1 MGLETWL
8 SGALAHPYRVAQGLL
23 HPDAV
28 NETDLIAVKHLKAAG
43 RVIPVELYRN
53 ACGTVAARCHLG
65 SDFPIIDG
73 PSAEEVLKAVED
85 ALEGLLLA
93 RALRAA

>member
-1 MGLETWL
+1 VDK
-8 SGALAHPYRVAQGLL
+8 S
-23 HPDAV
+23 
-28 NETDLIAVKHLKAAG
+28 DLIAVKHLKAGG
-43 RVIPVELYRN
+43 RVVAVELFRN
-53 ACGTVAARCHLG
+53 TCGTVAARCHLG
-65 SDFPIIDG
+65 GDFPIIDG

>member
-1 MGLETWL
+1 VDKT
-8 SGALAHPYRVAQGLL
+8 
-23 HPDAV
+23 
-28 NETDLIAVKHLKAAG
+28 NLIAVRHLKFGG
-43 RVIPVELYRN
+43 RDIRVELYRN

-65 SDFPIIDG
+65 SDAPIIDG
-73 PSAEEVLKAVED
+73 PSAEEVLRAVED

>member
-1 MGLETWL
+1 
-8 SGALAHPYRVAQGLL
+8 LL
-23 HPDAV
+23 HPGAV

>member
-1 MGLETWL
+1 MDK
-8 SGALAHPYRVAQGLL
+8 A
-23 HPDAV
+23 
-28 NETDLIAVKHLKAAG
+28 DLIAVKHLKAGG

-53 ACGTVAARCHLG
+53 ACGTVAARCDLG

-73 PSAEEVLKAVED
+73 PSADEVLKAVED

>member
-1 MGLETWL
+1 M
-8 SGALAHPYRVAQGLL
+8 
-23 HPDAV
+23 
-28 NETDLIAVKHLKAAG
+28 NKTDLIGVKHLKAGG

-65 SDFPIIDG
+65 NDFPIIDG
-73 PSAEEVLKAVED
+73 PSADEVLKAVED

-93 RALRAA
+93 RSLRAA

>member
-1 MGLETWL
+1 MDKTE
-8 SGALAHPYRVAQGLL
+8 
-23 HPDAV
+23 
-28 NETDLIAVKHLKAAG
+28 LIAVRHLKAGG
-43 RVIPVELYRN
+43 RVIPVELFRN

-73 PSAEEVLKAVED
+73 PSAEEVLRAVED

-93 RALRAA
+93 RSLRAA

>member
-1 MGLETWL
+1 MDK
-8 SGALAHPYRVAQGLL
+8 P
-23 HPDAV
+23 
-28 NETDLIAVKHLKAAG
+28 NLIAVRHLKAGG
-43 RVIPVELYRN
+43 RVVQVELFRN
-53 ACGTVAARCHLG
+53 ECGTVAARCHLG

-73 PSAEEVLKAVED
+73 PSVEEVVKAVED

>member
-1 MGLETWL
+1 M
-8 SGALAHPYRVAQGLL
+8 
-23 HPDAV
+23 DKK
-28 NETDLIAVKHLKAAG
+28 DLIAVRHLKAGG
-43 RVIPVELYRN
+43 RVIPVELFRN

-65 SDFPIIDG
+65 SDVPIIDG
-73 PSAEEVLKAVED
+73 PSADEVLKAVED